1 MISNSCRFMLSSW
14 DRYEKQLC
22 VLIPKLHAKGAFE
35 QQKDKATMDLLR
47 SNSPI
52 FTVAIKAF
60 EKLKAAS
67 NGSDRQSE
75 IAEAWAYLN
84 VFSCL
89 PCQSGGEASKIMEC
103 TLKSLLQDISTHS
116 DEPKL
121 APLAGKALG
130 ILASVG
136 KSVVSSSQ
144 LVTLTSAFAR
154 NPVFLRGVCDYIKKC
169 KPELSEEQRESLSDS
184 YVDNLASSRHEVR
197 RASMSL
203 LEILLSPP
211 DAKFPEPS
219 DTLRTITL
227 IEDTPFIIPNQRN
240 LSMYV
245 RKLGSEYGQ
254 LDAKSLERR
263 MVPIYMFGMFW
274 ISINYV

>member
-1 MISNSCRFMLSSW
+1 MLTSW

-35 QQKDKATMDLLR
+35 QHKDKTTIDLLR
-47 SNSPI
+47 PNSPI
-52 FTVAIKAF
+52 FSAAIKAF

-75 IAEAWAYLN
+75 TAEAWAYLN

-89 PCQSGGEASKIMEC
+89 PSQAGSEASKIMER
-103 TLKSLLQDISTHS
+103 SLENLLDDISSHS
-116 DEPKL
+116 EQQRL

-130 ILASVG
+130 ILATVG

-144 LVTLTSAFAR
+144 LITLTAAFAR
-154 NPVFLRGVCDYIKKC
+154 NPVFLRGVCNYIKKC
-169 KPELSEEQRESLSDS
+169 KPELSEEQREALSDS

-227 IEDTPFIIPNQRN
+227 LEDTPFIIPNQRN

-245 RKLGSEYGQ
+245 RKLGSEYGR
-254 LDAKSLERR
+254 LSPKSLERR
-263 MVPIYMFGMFW
+263 MVPIYMFGTFW
-274 ISINYV
+274 ASINYG